1 MRYKNELKNDYIRP
15 ILVIRQKEKALIIN
29 AFIINSNVL

>member
-1 MRYKNELKNDYIRP
+1 MRYKKELKIDYMRP
-15 ILVIRQKEKALIIN
+15 ILVIWQKEKALIIN

>member
-1 MRYKNELKNDYIRP
+1 MRYKKELKNDYIRP
-15 ILVIRQKEKALIIN
+15 ILVIQQKEKALIIN

>member
-15 ILVIRQKEKALIIN
+15 ILVIWQKEKALIIN
-29 AFIINSNVL
+29 AFIININIL